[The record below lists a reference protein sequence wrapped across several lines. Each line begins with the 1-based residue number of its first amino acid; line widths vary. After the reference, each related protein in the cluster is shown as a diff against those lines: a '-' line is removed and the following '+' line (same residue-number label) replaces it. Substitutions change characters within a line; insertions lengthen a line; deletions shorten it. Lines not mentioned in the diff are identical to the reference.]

1 MKTFDFSILIL
12 FFFLVFL
19 QVILFNGFYF
29 FGTINPL
36 IYVFFFFHYRLDKNQ
51 TRFILISFLLGF
63 TIDLLTQGAG
73 GHTISAISI
82 AYLRPQIISLS
93 LGRFL
98 KETSPS
104 LNRISIYNQFLFS
117 MWIVLIHHL
126 IYFFVIFL
134 SFSSLL
140 IVFKK
145 TFFTGI
151 FTLVFIWI
159 WHLFLNKRNDS

>member
-1 MKTFDFSILIL
+1 MKTFDFSILIK

-29 FGTINPL
+29 LGTINPL
-36 IYVFFFFHYRLDKNQ
+36 IYVFFFFRYRLDKNQ
-51 TRFILISFLLGF
+51 TQFILVAFLLGF
-63 TIDLLTQGAG
+63 TIDLLTQSAG
-73 GHTISAISI
+73 GHTISATSI
-82 AYLRPQIISLS
+82 AYLRPRIISLS

-104 LNRISIYNQFLFS
+104 LNQISIYNQFLFL

-140 IVFKK
+140 IVFQK

-159 WHLFLNKRNDS
+159 GHLFFKQKK